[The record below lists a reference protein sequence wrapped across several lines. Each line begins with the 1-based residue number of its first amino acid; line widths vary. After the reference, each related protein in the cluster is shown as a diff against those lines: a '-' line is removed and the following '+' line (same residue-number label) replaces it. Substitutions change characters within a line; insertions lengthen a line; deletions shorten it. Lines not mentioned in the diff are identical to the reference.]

1 MKRCKRC
8 DILIM
13 DDTALC
19 PLCDSVLDGDEPGVN
34 TYPKLED
41 EFHRT
46 VLFRKIIYF
55 IFLTSAVISVLVNYL
70 TFNGI
75 YWSLIVLASIGY
87 CLFTINY
94 TIRNRTNFGAK
105 VIFQAVGILILTWVI
120 DMVTGYKGWSI
131 RYAIPALLLLAD
143 GILVCMMMFDTVR
156 WQGYFM
162 CQLAVTI
169 LSVAPVVFA
178 SLGIVNNMNLAIIT
192 CVILWLILAA
202 TIIFGGRKV
211 KSELVRRFHT

>member
-55 IFLTSAVISVLVNYL
+55 ILLTQLSQHK
-70 TFNGI
+70 
-75 YWSLIVLASIGY
+75 SLNIAWI
-87 CLFTINY
+87 
-94 TIRNRTNFGAK
+94 
-105 VIFQAVGILILTWVI
+105 
-120 DMVTGYKGWSI
+120 
-131 RYAIPALLLLAD
+131 
-143 GILVCMMMFDTVR
+143 
-156 WQGYFM
+156 
-162 CQLAVTI
+162 
-169 LSVAPVVFA
+169 
-178 SLGIVNNMNLAIIT
+178 NLA
-192 CVILWLILAA
+192 
-202 TIIFGGRKV
+202 
-211 KSELVRRFHT
+211 